1 MQTHTPHP
9 SHYEHLFCRK
19 STESFSKQPY
29 LWQEAVGGG
38 IISCAE
44 QNIHG
49 DLRVKQLCGRPT
61 DGGKIL
67 LYNVVAAHRKGVT
80 ILISPLLSLGTDQTR
95 KCLKV
100 TASNR
105 SITRFLLKINKLQ
118 LNNAEANRF
127 FKNSC

>member
-9 SHYEHLFCRK
+9 SHYEHLFRQK

-38 IISCAE
+38 LISCAK
-44 QNIHG
+44 QNI
-49 DLRVKQLCGRPT
+49 DLRVKQLCVRPT

-80 ILISPLLSLGTDQTR
+80 ILTSPLLLLGTDQTR
-95 KCLKV
+95 KFLKV

-105 SITRFLLKINKLQ
+105 SIIAGRQPTP
-118 LNNAEANRF
+118 
-127 FKNSC
+127 